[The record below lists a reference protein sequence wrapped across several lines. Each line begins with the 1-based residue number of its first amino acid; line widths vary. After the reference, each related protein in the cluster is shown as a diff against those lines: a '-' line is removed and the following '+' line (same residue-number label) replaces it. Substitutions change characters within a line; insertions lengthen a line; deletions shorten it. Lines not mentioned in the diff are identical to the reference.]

1 MLNFHVEGEGA
12 PLLMLHGFG
21 IPFSIWSNLAPLLR
35 PHFRLIMVALPGL
48 GGSPPLRP
56 EASYYIQARESIEQ
70 VRAHLGIDVWAVLSY
85 SCGSRAAEQYIRRW
99 PERTSAH
106 VLVCPLHI
114 PGWRWLALRTLAHA
128 DAHFPVVGDFLL
140 SGWRL
145 QELVRWLGFNG
156 RRTSGARAWTEE
168 IGAQP
173 VDVLK
178 AMLRDLPDPGQGL
191 RSLPGPQ
198 LFLWGAHDLVA
209 PPPRRLGASDRLVQ
223 AGHNAPQQAADEVAR
238 HALGFLR
245 GRVTRR

>member
-48 GGSPPLRP
+48 GGSPPP
-56 EASYYIQARESIEQ
+56 KPGASYYIQAGESIEQ
-70 VRAHLGIDVWAVLSY
+70 IREHLDIDAWSLLSY
-85 SCGSRAAEQYIRRW
+85 SCGSRVAEQYIRRW
-99 PERTSAH
+99 PGRTSAH
-106 VLVCPLHI
+106 VWVCPLYI
-114 PGWRWLALRTLAHA
+114 PGWRWLALRALVHL
-128 DAHFPVVGDFLL
+128 DARFPWVGDALL

-156 RRTSGARAWTEE
+156 RRTSGARAWAAE

-178 AMLRDLPDPGQGL
+178 AMLRDIPDPGQGL
-191 RSLPGPQ
+191 RSLPGAQ
-198 LFLWGAHDLVA
+198 IFLWGAHDLVA
-209 PPPRRLGASDRLVQ
+209 PPPRHLDARDGLVQ

-238 HALGFLR
+238 HVLGFLK
-245 GRVTRR
+245 GIG